1 MIIDKINQPVIEG
14 VMIIEMYEL
23 LRAIG
28 GNYKMS
34 DFEFTSKVKYY
45 KKLHEECGDDC
56 KHTDLFLKK
65 MLV

>member
-1 MIIDKINQPVIEG
+1 
-14 VMIIEMYEL
+14 MIIEMYEL

-34 DFEFTSKVKYY
+34 DFEFTSKIKYY